1 MSFSQPIEGRL
12 FAGGNIDAKKR
23 RKSTGAD
30 IVFAG
35 APKAQ
40 AIGAKTKYRP
50 RKPESDPGDLA
61 HFVKIDLLTLD
72 HDFGSWEKA
81 QGKFAPKR
89 RFDRS
94 TPRVPRKGVR
104 PAAGLDCQT

>member
-1 MSFSQPIEGRL
+1 L

-81 QGKFAPKR
+81 QAKFAPIAA
-89 RFDRS
+89 FRS
-94 TPRVPRKGVR
+94 NLSRPLMRGKG
-104 PAAGLDCQT
+104 